1 MNKIIEFDN
10 STVKVFSFNNDT
22 EVKEYHIIIS
32 VTNPLL
38 SYRKQL
44 ETIIETYSLMR
55 NQLDGNPS
63 AVFKRYFLSDA
74 SNQSDELMNYELE
87 SPDCALSVIQQ
98 APLNGTKIALWA
110 YMMTNVKTRALH
122 SGLYEVEHGDYK
134 HLWIGSANNKAKDSE
149 RQTRILLNDY
159 VMQLINENCSL
170 ADNCIRTW
178 FFVND
183 VDLNYQGVV
192 KARNEVFI
200 TQNLTDK
207 THFIASTGIGGR
219 QADAH
224 VLSQMDAYA
233 ISGIQ
238 RSQVH
243 YLYAAT
249 HLNRT
254 SDYGVS
260 FERGTYVDYGDRRH
274 VFISGTASI
283 NNKGEIVH
291 PHNVE
296 AQCRR
301 MWENVET
308 LLAEADCTFD
318 NVAQM
323 IVYLRDPAD
332 YTVIKKMYEEKFPNK
347 PWIIVNAKV
356 CRPGWLIEMETMAI
370 KAINTSHKAF

>member
-55 NQLDGNPS
+55 NQLEGNPS

-170 ADNCIRTW
+170 ADNM
-178 FFVND
+178 
-183 VDLNYQGVV
+183 
-192 KARNEVFI
+192 
-200 TQNLTDK
+200 
-207 THFIASTGIGGR
+207 
-219 QADAH
+219 
-224 VLSQMDAYA
+224 VLISLQQHHLSLA
-233 ISGIQ
+233 IW
-238 RSQVH
+238 
-243 YLYAAT
+243 T
-249 HLNRT
+249 
-254 SDYGVS
+254 
-260 FERGTYVDYGDRRH
+260 
-274 VFISGTASI
+274 
-283 NNKGEIVH
+283 
-291 PHNVE
+291 
-296 AQCRR
+296 
-301 MWENVET
+301 
-308 LLAEADCTFD
+308 
-318 NVAQM
+318 
-323 IVYLRDPAD
+323 
-332 YTVIKKMYEEKFPNK
+332 
-347 PWIIVNAKV
+347 
-356 CRPGWLIEMETMAI
+356 
-370 KAINTSHKAF
+370 